1 MRLYSSPKTLTED
14 FDMSLRSVQR
24 RIGEMK
30 KFPLYRSSIIVSGRM
45 TRVRTKAFEH
55 YMLYGEAMKAGMDVP
70 PIEEDGDERDERNAA
85 G

>member
-1 MRLYSSPKTLTED
+1 MKLYSSPKTLTEE
-14 FDMSLRSVQR
+14 FDMSIRSVQR
-24 RIGEMK
+24 RISEMK

-45 TRVRTKAFEH
+45 TRVRTRAFEH
-55 YMLYGEAMKAGMDVP
+55 YLLYGEALKAGMDVP

>member
-1 MRLYSSPKTLTED
+1 MKLYSSPKTLTED

-70 PIEEDGDERDERNAA
+70 GYEDA